1 MPAARP
7 PRGGAPPQRVRGGIG
22 KRGGHDNDLVL
33 RAARPPRG
41 WGRGGGHDDNLVSC
55 GQHDHHVEA
64 RGTTKIGVP
73 TSAPQPPQRVRGGMG
88 KGGRGGG
95 HDNDLV
101 SRCQRN
107 HIQQPVPQRV
117 RGGREG
123 EGGGADNDLLSR
135 GQHDHIQSPA
145 PQPTGLQ
152 TTLLEVV
159 SFFVGGCFMCPE
171 QGTGEGWREGWASTG
186 I

>member
-1 MPAARP
+1 M
-7 PRGGAPPQRVRGGIG
+7 I
-22 KRGGHDNDLVL
+22 
-33 RAARPPRG
+33 
-41 WGRGGGHDDNLVSC
+41 
-55 GQHDHHVEA
+55 
-64 RGTTKIGVP
+64 T
-73 TSAPQPPQRVRGGMG
+73 
-88 KGGRGGG
+88 
-95 HDNDLV
+95 DNDLV

-107 HIQQPVPQRV
+107 HIQQPAPQRV

-171 QGTGEGWREGWASTG
+171 QGTGEGGEGGLGVYRHLTQAGFAHKGGGPGRGGLGGQGIYRQASDPKG
-186 I
+186 GFPRKASGQLL